1 MIDLIIQYIPFVIL
15 LLNTVYN
22 VGTYIRTGKYTKV
35 ESKQAKTDKK
45 IEKAVNA
52 INIAMQA
59 IEENQKKGGD

>member
-1 MIDLIIQYIPFVIL
+1 MIDYILQYIPYAIL

-22 VGTYIRTGKYTKV
+22 VATYIRTGKYTKV

-52 INIAMQA
+52 INVAMQA
-59 IEENQKKGGD
+59 IEENQKKSGE